1 MKHTA
6 FAISALLIAV
16 ALAASVRAQ
25 DAQPEPGAFPIL
37 ICDFA
42 KVIESCEEAKDI
54 EEAFK
59 KERDAAEKD
68 LKTRAEKLQ
77 ATIQDIQK
85 KTKLSERDENTYAA
99 LKKAI
104 EDKGKLDAELAFR
117 NVRDQDYLQR
127 RMQELLRG
135 AKSYAKDTMIARK
148 AHMVLATK
156 VGQIQLDDQKQTQDE
171 LLRRRVVAH
180 VKGVNITESVMKK
193 MNDEY
198 AKRKA
203 AKKG

>member
-1 MKHTA
+1 MKQTA
-6 FAISALLIAV
+6 LVISALLAATLI
-16 ALAASVRAQ
+16 AASVRA
-25 DAQPEPGAFPIL
+25 AGEEPEPGAFPIL

-59 KERDAAEKD
+59 KERQKKELMLKAE
-68 LKTRAEKLQ
+68 AEKLQ
-77 ATIQDIQK
+77 ATIQEIQEK
-85 KTKLSERDENTYAA
+85 KKLSERDEKTYAA

-104 EDKGKLDAELAFR
+104 EDKGKLDAEMAFLNIR
-117 NVRDQDYLQR
+117 GQDYLQR

-135 AKSYAKDTMIARK
+135 AKGFAQEIMLVRK
-148 AHMVLATK
+148 AHMVIATK
-156 VGQIQLDDQKQTQDE
+156 IGPVQLENQQDMQDE

-180 VKGVNITESVMKK
+180 VDGVNITDEVMKM

-198 AKRKA
+198 AKRKN
-203 AKKG
+203 

>member
-1 MKHTA
+1 MQLVGAMSWALPLIKPNTGWLCASGQALTQVPHPMHFEGSICGCNEA
-6 FAISALLIAV
+6 GSVSPASNSSALIIRLRWLV
-16 ALAASVRAQ
+16 
-25 DAQPEPGAFPIL
+25 IL
-37 ICDFA
+37 LLSA
-42 KVIESCEEAKDI
+42 KN
-54 EEAFK
+54 
-59 KERDAAEKD
+59 
-68 LKTRAEKLQ
+68 
-77 ATIQDIQK
+77 IQK
-85 KTKLSERDENTYAA
+85 KTKLSERDEKTYAA

-135 AKSYAKDTMIARK
+135 AKQYAKEIMIARK

-156 VGQIQLDDQKQTQDE
+156 VGAIQLEEQKDMQDE

-180 VKGVNITESVMKK
+180 VKGVNITDDVMKK
-193 MNDEY
+193 MNEEY

-203 AKKG
+203 AKKEK